1 MESEAS
7 LRRYAR
13 KRIRNDA
20 DRGGRPIRRT
30 AYIATFV
37 GFAALVAL
45 VVLRGA
51 HDVLD
56 ALLLAGWRLT
66 LLVPLHALPLL
77 PDAASWRTLIE
88 GPPPLSRLYWIAWIR
103 QAVGRLMPVAG
114 IGGELVGIRLL
125 VQSGVRPAPAI
136 ASVVVEVFTTLVGQ
150 FLFVILG
157 LTCALQLAGAGSL
170 ERGLLLGLVICLP
183 AMGLM
188 LWLLRSGLM
197 FGRLHRIAMGI
208 MGREPALASFETSDA
223 TDAEITALCGDLR
236 RLGFS
241 TALQL
246 FGMLLG
252 CLEIWAAFNILGA
265 PVSLLNA
272 LIVESLS
279 QTVKHLIF
287 FVPGALGVQE
297 LTFMAIAPI
306 IGVQV
311 DTALAVSL
319 AKRAVDLVVGVPALV
334 AWQWSEGRR
343 WAAKPAPPR
352 G

>member
-1 MESEAS
+1 MKPEAS

-20 DRGGRPIRRT
+20 DRGGRLIRRT
-30 AYIATFV
+30 AYIAALV

-51 HDVLD
+51 RDVLG
-56 ALLLAGWRLT
+56 ALLLGGWWLT
-66 LLVPLHALPLL
+66 VLVPLHGLPLL
-77 PDAASWRTLIE
+77 PDAASWRSLIN
-88 GPPPLSRLYWIAWIR
+88 GPRRLSRLYWIAWVR

-125 VQSGVRPAPAI
+125 MQGGVRPAPAI
-136 ASVVVEVFTTLVGQ
+136 ASVVVEVFTTLVAQ

-157 LTCALQLAGAGSL
+157 LTCALQLAGARSL
-170 ERGLLLGLVICLP
+170 ERGLLLGLVICMP
-183 AMGLM
+183 AIGLM
-188 LWLLRSGLM
+188 LWLLRSGLI
-197 FGRLHRIAMGI
+197 FGRLHRIAMGFI
-208 MGREPALASFETSDA
+208 GREPTLASFDTSDA
-223 TDAEITALCGDLR
+223 TDAAITELCGDLR

-246 FGMLLG
+246 LGMLLG
-252 CLEIWAAFNILGA
+252 CLEVWAAFNILGA

-272 LIVESLS
+272 LIVESLN

-306 IGVQV
+306 IGVGV

-319 AKRAVDLVVGVPALV
+319 AKRAVDVVVGVPALV
-334 AWQWSEGRR
+334 SWQWSEGRR
-343 WAAKPAPPR
+343 WAAKLAPPR